1 MCAYLIDHNVF
12 PLSSES
18 VAVFAVTIN
27 STQISGFVLTQATLK
42 HRRFVFGI
50 FSNDARFL
58 DSELLKGFLKGI
70 LLNWKAK
77 VWTSLPLCKDL
88 CGLLL

>member
-50 FSNDARFL
+50 FL
-58 DSELLKGFLKGI
+58 DSSATFDRLMLDF
-70 LLNWKAK
+70 
-77 VWTSLPLCKDL
+77 
-88 CGLLL
+88 